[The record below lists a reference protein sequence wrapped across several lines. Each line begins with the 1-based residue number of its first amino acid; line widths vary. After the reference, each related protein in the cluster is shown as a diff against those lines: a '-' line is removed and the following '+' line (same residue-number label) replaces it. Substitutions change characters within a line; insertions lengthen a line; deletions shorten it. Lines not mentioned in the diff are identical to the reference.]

1 MNSKLRR
8 FASLG
13 LYLSL
18 LAALVSAGYY
28 IILRQWNLPLQI
40 SLALVVLGLAIFAA
54 FDPDRVRVVIT
65 GRQARYGSNA
75 LVMTIAFLGI
85 LVVINF
91 LVSQY
96 DKRWDL
102 TENKVNTL
110 SPETIDALKKL
121 PQPVVATAFYST
133 KDLSTR
139 DQVKNLLDQYKFESK
154 GKFTYQFIDPDA
166 NPVAAQAAN
175 FPQGQAGMIALK
187 MGVQQGSVTQATE
200 QELTSALI
208 RLINPEKRTV
218 YFLIGHGEYSPDVS
232 GDQSYSQLKTTL
244 ETKNYTVQT
253 LNLLTTNKIPDDAK
267 VIVVGGPKKPLIAGE
282 VKLIEDYLTKGGSMV
297 VMEDPL
303 PKTEFGNA
311 PDPLADYITKTWG
324 VALGQD
330 LVIDSVG
337 QQLLGQPLV
346 AIGVDYGNHPITDK
360 MQGMATYFPVARSV
374 TSKSVSGIS
383 QTQLVKTAQQSWA
396 ETDFASLNQGITP
409 QPDPGKDLSGPV
421 PLVIAAEK
429 SDTQARIVVF
439 GNSDFVT
446 DQNIKAGGNSDLMVN
461 SIDWAAKQENLINLT
476 PKQTTNRVIIPPK
489 QYTMNLIFF
498 GSVVILPSFVV
509 VAGGGVWLM
518 RRRRG

>member
-40 SLALVVLGLAIFAA
+40 GLALVVIGLAIFAA

-133 KDLSTR
+133 RDLSTR
-139 DQVKNLLDQYKFESK
+139 DQVKSLLDQYQFESK
-154 GKFTYQFIDPDA
+154 GKFTFKFIDPDA
-166 NPVAAQAAN
+166 DPGAAQAAN

-187 MGVQQGSVTQATE
+187 MGVQQSSVTTATE
-200 QELTSALI
+200 QELTSAII

-218 YFLIGHGEYSPDVS
+218 YFLTGHGESSPDVS

-324 VALGQD
+324 ITLGQD
-330 LVIDSVG
+330 IVIDLVS
-337 QQLLGQPLV
+337 QQYYGQPLL

-360 MQGMATYFPVARSV
+360 MQQGMATFFPGARSV

-383 QTQLVKTAQQSWA
+383 QTQLVKTAPQSWA
-396 ETDFASLNQGITP
+396 ETDFASLNQA
-409 QPDPGKDLSGPV
+409 QLDPGKDLSGPV

-439 GNSDFVT
+439 GNSDFIT
-446 DQNIKAGGNSDLMVN
+446 DGNITAGGNSDLMVS
-461 SIDWAAKQENLINLT
+461 SIDWAAKQENLINFT
-476 PKQTTNRVIIPPK
+476 PKKSTDRVLSQTKP
-489 QYTMNLIFF
+489 YTLGLIFL
-498 GSVVILPSFVV
+498 GSIVVLPLGVV
-509 VAGGGVWLM
+509 VLGVATWIS
-518 RRRRG
+518 RKRRG